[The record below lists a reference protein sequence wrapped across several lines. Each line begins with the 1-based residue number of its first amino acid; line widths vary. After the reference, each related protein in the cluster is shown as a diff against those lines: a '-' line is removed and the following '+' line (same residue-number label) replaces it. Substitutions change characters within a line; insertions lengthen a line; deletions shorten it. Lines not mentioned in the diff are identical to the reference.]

1 MNVLHSLLTANGLG
15 ISKLHLFE
23 ESDATEIHE
32 AIIDCYPQVKDLG
45 YELLR
50 TVSSS
55 KKLEIIVAPVDGY
68 TGLFLKNVLGQAKC
82 YIRPILRDIIIYPV
96 NSVSEVSSH
105 VCFRWLF
112 VLDIRM
118 CTKDEM

>member
-1 MNVLHSLLTANGLG
+1 MSDSSCECTPTNYSLLTANGLG

-23 ESDATEIHE
+23 ESEIHV
-32 AIIDCYPQVKDLG
+32 AIIDRYPQVKDLG
-45 YELLR
+45 YKLLR

-82 YIRPILRDIIIYPV
+82 YIRPILRVYPV
-96 NSVSEVSSH
+96 KSVSEVSSH
-105 VCFRWLF
+105 VCFR
-112 VLDIRM
+112 
-118 CTKDEM
+118 